1 MLRQPVLLIRMFIP
15 GPGSDFFPSRIRVS
29 SIPDPRFASKN
40 LSILTSRKYDQGRS
54 SRIRILTFYPSRIP
68 DPGVKKAPE
77 WLERLCKSP
86 TPSVTDP
93 DADPVSGSSGSG
105 LGKISGYGSGIRNE
119 HPRSFFREIR
129 NSFPEMNCMP
139 QCSGSGN
146 ESRSGSTGS
155 KCFWV
160 FRIRIH

>member
-86 TPSVTDP
+86 MPSVTDP
-93 DADPVSGSSGSG
+93 DQNLEKYQDMDQ
-105 LGKISGYGSGIRNE
+105 GSGINIPE
-119 HPRSFFREIR
+119 HFSERLETV
-129 NSFPEMNCMP
+129 FP
-139 QCSGSGN
+139 
-146 ESRSGSTGS
+146 
-155 KCFWV
+155 K
-160 FRIRIH
+160 